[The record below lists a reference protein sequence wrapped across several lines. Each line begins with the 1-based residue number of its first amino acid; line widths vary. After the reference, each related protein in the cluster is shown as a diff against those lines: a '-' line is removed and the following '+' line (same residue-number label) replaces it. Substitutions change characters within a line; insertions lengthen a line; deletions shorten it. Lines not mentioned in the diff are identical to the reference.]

1 MILFEW
7 FLDKLTNVEVLQQK
21 LSEKEEEEKERIG
34 KDIKVGKRCNF
45 RVNNITLINKATF
58 TWQ

>member
-21 LSEKEEEEKERIG
+21 LSEKEEEEKQRIG
-34 KDIKVGKRCNF
+34 KDIKVWE
-45 RVNNITLINKATF
+45 INPLSPIIVISCPTSKPF
-58 TWQ
+58 EL